1 MSNTSNDAF
10 QSQLIETNKSYNN
23 RLLSG
28 DLIELEKILQSK
40 NQEAYNI
47 LKSKDFSIYPFKIK
61 EYCEKLGLTIKESSD
76 LSDSGEIDI
85 EKKIIYI
92 NSTETEARQR
102 FTLAHE
108 LGHYIFHQNYKKRST
123 DYYYNTEERAEEQ
136 LCNTFAGVLL
146 MPEDAL
152 QEVFKKYGIVSLN
165 KIQKKL
171 YPSLNFLTDIFKVSE
186 AAIKVR
192 LSILG
197 YPLLNGEF

>member
-1 MSNTSNDAF
+1 
-10 QSQLIETNKSYNN
+10 
-23 RLLSG
+23 
-28 DLIELEKILQSK
+28 
-40 NQEAYNI
+40 
-47 LKSKDFSIYPFKIK
+47 
-61 EYCEKLGLTIKESSD
+61 
-76 LSDSGEIDI
+76 
-85 EKKIIYI
+85 
-92 NSTETEARQR
+92 
-102 FTLAHE
+102 
-108 LGHYIFHQNYKKRST
+108 
-123 DYYYNTEERAEEQ
+123 
-136 LCNTFAGVLL
+136 